1 MRIDDI
7 LVGGKGMASM
17 LSNLRNVFQ
26 VLKECGLRL
35 KKDKCVFMKDSVV
48 YLGMRI
54 DKNGTSPVKEKISAV
69 LEAPPPRNVHE
80 LKSFLGMLTYYHKH
94 LPNVANLLEPLHR
107 LLRTG
112 QKWMWGTEEN
122 ETFGKAKALLTSAH
136 LLVHYDPE
144 KPLILACDASP
155 YGVGAVLSHLVEG
168 IEKPI
173 AYASKTLNAAER
185 NYSQVEKEGL
195 AIMFGIKKFHQYCYG
210 RPFTIISDHKPL
222 EGLLGENKPISGTS
236 VARMQRWAI
245 ILSSY
250 DYKFVYREGEKH
262 QNADALSRLP
272 LNTNN
277 GDNIDPGSFPFE
289 NIRLLELD
297 SSPVTAVEVRKSSR
311 KDSMLKEVANSI
323 HTGSWGETREKAS
336 ILPFYVRRNEMS
348 VDEGCVLWGNRV
360 VIPRELRPAILKEL
374 HQCHPGIS
382 RMKALARSYVWWPG
396 MDQDIVLAVNKCQ
409 PCQENQSNVHRAP
422 IHPWEWTNKPW
433 VRLHI
438 DHAGPYLNKYFLIV
452 VDSYSKWL
460 DVIPTKADTKD
471 TVKILRKIFAT
482 HGLPERIVSDNGSPF
497 TSGEF
502 ESFLQRNEIKQIRT
516 STYHA
521 SSNGMAERYV
531 QTFKHTMN
539 KMPTEKD
546 IDEELQKFLFAYRIT
561 PQTTTGK
568 TPAEL
573 LMGRRLISALDL
585 LRPNLDRQI
594 REKMSS
600 VVDRPKTN
608 RIDLQLLDPVYVR
621 NFGQGSLWWKGK
633 IVNRHGPVTWLIELT
648 DGRVIQRHV
657 DHVRLRNSEVDV
669 DAEIDKTKDQLPI
682 NEGDI
687 TVTNANDRNESDS
700 NNAAP
705 AEVTID
711 NDSSGE
717 GSSQISIPASD
728 ANMGNNT
735 GTLLR
740 RSTRIRNAPERYGN
754 VSND

>member
-1 MRIDDI
+1 
-7 LVGGKGMASM
+7 
-17 LSNLRNVFQ
+17 
-26 VLKECGLRL
+26 
-35 KKDKCVFMKDSVV
+35 
-48 YLGMRI
+48 
-54 DKNGTSPVKEKISAV
+54 
-69 LEAPPPRNVHE
+69 
-80 LKSFLGMLTYYHKH
+80 
-94 LPNVANLLEPLHR
+94 
-107 LLRTG
+107 
-112 QKWMWGTEEN
+112 
-122 ETFGKAKALLTSAH
+122 
-136 LLVHYDPE
+136 
-144 KPLILACDASP
+144 
-155 YGVGAVLSHLVEG
+155 
-168 IEKPI
+168 
-173 AYASKTLNAAER
+173 
-185 NYSQVEKEGL
+185 
-195 AIMFGIKKFHQYCYG
+195 
-210 RPFTIISDHKPL
+210 
-222 EGLLGENKPISGTS
+222 
-236 VARMQRWAI
+236 
-245 ILSSY
+245 
-250 DYKFVYREGEKH
+250 
-262 QNADALSRLP
+262 
-272 LNTNN
+272 
-277 GDNIDPGSFPFE
+277 
-289 NIRLLELD
+289 
-297 SSPVTAVEVRKSSR
+297 
-311 KDSMLKEVANSI
+311 
-323 HTGSWGETREKAS
+323 
-336 ILPFYVRRNEMS
+336 
-348 VDEGCVLWGNRV
+348 
-360 VIPRELRPAILKEL
+360 
-374 HQCHPGIS
+374 
-382 RMKALARSYVWWPG
+382 
-396 MDQDIVLAVNKCQ
+396 
-409 PCQENQSNVHRAP
+409 
-422 IHPWEWTNKPW
+422 
-433 VRLHI
+433 
-438 DHAGPYLNKYFLIV
+438 
-452 VDSYSKWL
+452 
-460 DVIPTKADTKD
+460 
-471 TVKILRKIFAT
+471 
-482 HGLPERIVSDNGSPF
+482 
-497 TSGEF
+497 
-502 ESFLQRNEIKQIRT
+502 
-516 STYHA
+516 
-521 SSNGMAERYV
+521 MAERYV